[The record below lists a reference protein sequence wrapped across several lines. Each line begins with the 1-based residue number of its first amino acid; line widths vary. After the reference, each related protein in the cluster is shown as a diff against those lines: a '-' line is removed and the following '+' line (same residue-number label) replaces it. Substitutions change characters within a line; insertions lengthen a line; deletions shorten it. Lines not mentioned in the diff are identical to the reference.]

1 MKNYLI
7 QLGSGTISSI
17 EGLGKGACLTISA
30 LIRFFVNRRN
40 WVSLI
45 EQIHFMGVLSLPL
58 IGMSAFFIGMVFTV
72 QSYIVLEAFGAASE
86 VGLVLAMSIFRE
98 LGPVIS
104 ALLFVGRAGSSVTAE
119 LGLMKTTDQM
129 TSMELMSVD
138 PITRTIAPKLL
149 AMVVSLPLLTIIFNW
164 IALVGSSFVAQGLLG
179 MDGGTFWSNIQNGV
193 SFKVDVLPGI
203 FKSIVFAVVIG
214 WVAFYH
220 GYFGVATPTAVAK
233 NSTKTVVQGS
243 MLILAFDY
251 ILVSFIGW
259 A

>member
-86 VGLVLAMSIFRE
+86 VGLVLAMSIFR
-98 LGPVIS
+98 GFHSTPQ
-104 ALLFVGRAGSSVTAE
+104 
-119 LGLMKTTDQM
+119 TT
-129 TSMELMSVD
+129 T
-138 PITRTIAPKLL
+138 
-149 AMVVSLPLLTIIFNW
+149 
-164 IALVGSSFVAQGLLG
+164 
-179 MDGGTFWSNIQNGV
+179 
-193 SFKVDVLPGI
+193 
-203 FKSIVFAVVIG
+203 
-214 WVAFYH
+214 
-220 GYFGVATPTAVAK
+220 
-233 NSTKTVVQGS
+233 
-243 MLILAFDY
+243 
-251 ILVSFIGW
+251 
-259 A
+259 